1 MALQKYSNQG
11 ELWGPSPD
19 LALPA
24 GHTARAID
32 EIIEKLSLDRCNEKY
47 RHTPGEA
54 AYDTRGMVKILIYS
68 YMRGITSSRDMAQQC
83 EENIAFQYLTRGHC
97 PDFRTIALFRRKKRH
112 LLRWVFRKTVVLARQ
127 MGIARLGLVALDSV
141 KMPADASSGKKM
153 TAGQLNEQI
162 KKLDEYL
169 VKVEA
174 SDRTE
179 DAQY

>member
-47 RHTPGEA
+47 RHTPGEP
-54 AYDTRGMVKILIYS
+54 AYDVRGMVKILIYA
-68 YMRGITSSRDMAQQC
+68 YMRGITSSREMAQQC

-141 KMPADASSGKKM
+141 KLPADASAGKKM
-153 TAGQLNEQI
+153 TGAELVEELNQLDQ
-162 KKLDEYL
+162 YL
-169 VKVEA
+169 REVEA
-174 SDRTE
+174 GDQKE
-179 DAQY
+179 